1 MPESP
6 GIEVLVKLASW
17 LAESRGVGLFTSSKI
32 LGWAAVLGVGVVGDG
47 GSAMF
52 RLGGRKISFP
62 NFDFV

>member
-6 GIEVLVKLASW
+6 GIGASEELAS
-17 LAESRGVGLFTSSKI
+17 LAESRGVVLFTSSKI
-32 LGWAAVLGVGVVGDG
+32 LGLAAVLGVGVVGDV